1 MMTYVAGYFAAL
13 FVFVVLDMAWLAA
26 MASRLYRPT
35 LGNILIADVN
45 LPPAIMFYL
54 FYPVGLVVFA
64 LISRLEKRIDHDGGG
79 LWCTFRLPRLCHL
92 RSNELFNTA
101 ELDDAAH
108 NHRPFVGNHAF
119 GHRGSSELFGSK
131 KACWRRLKNWVNI
144 AVTKECSFAR

>member
-64 LISRLEKRIDHDGGG
+64 LMPALKSRSI
-79 LWCTFRLPRLCHL
+79 TM
-92 RSNELFNTA
+92 
-101 ELDDAAH
+101 AAAY
-108 NHRPFVGNHAF
+108 GA
-119 GHRGSSELFGSK
+119 LFGFLAYATYDLTNYSTLRNWTMQLTIIDLLWGTMLS
-131 KACWRRLKNWVNI
+131 ATAAAVSYLAVRRLVG
-144 AVTKECSFAR
+144 AG

>member
-64 LISRLEKRIDHDGGG
+64 LI
-79 LWCTFRLPRLCHL
+79 P
-92 RSNELFNTA
+92 
-101 ELDDAAH
+101 
-108 NHRPFVGNHAF
+108 P
-119 GHRGSSELFGSK
+119 
-131 KACWRRLKNWVNI
+131 
-144 AVTKECSFAR
+144 